1 MPFENALLVF
11 MEMAKEDP
19 RIGPSHISL
28 FLAIL
33 IVYHSQGYAIP
44 ISVFS
49 KDLMKQAKISAV
61 GTYHKCMKDLKE
73 FGYIKYTPSYNP
85 VLGSLIYLLKNEP

>member
-28 FLAIL
+28 YISIL
-33 IVYHSQGYAIP
+33 LEYHRQGYTIP

-49 KDLMKQAKISAV
+49 KVLMRQAKISAV

-73 FGYIKYTPSYNP
+73 YGYLKYVPSYNP
-85 VLGSLIYLLKNEP
+85 VLGSLIYLPLK